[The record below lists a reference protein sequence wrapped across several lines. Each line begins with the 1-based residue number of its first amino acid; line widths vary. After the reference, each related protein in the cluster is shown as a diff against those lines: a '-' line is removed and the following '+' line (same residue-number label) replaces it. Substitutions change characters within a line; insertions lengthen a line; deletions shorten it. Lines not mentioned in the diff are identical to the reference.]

1 MVCLFDNIFSR
12 CCSVPAG
19 GEAHLLAHVVMWRG
33 SIFLIWYGINFS
45 TCSAA
50 FFPHKHTPAYPSSPQ
65 WESSRFSRVSPPPV
79 RKRVAETVP
88 AVWLLVPVP
97 DWDVSL
103 RRAMFYLT
111 VSSRNSIRIMC
122 VTCCIMG
129 PALQIYHPLKIE
141 REMHPLQDT
150 TPIKVRFPIWDLTLQ
165 PHTKS
170 REVSCIWDVRL
181 RH

>member
-1 MVCLFDNIFSR
+1 MSFHCLFDNIFTRR
-12 CCSVPAG
+12 CNVPAG

-33 SIFLIWYGINFS
+33 SIFLIWCGINFS

-50 FFPHKHTPAYPSSPQ
+50 FFFLPQ

-79 RKRVAETVP
+79 RKRVGETVP

-97 DWDVSL
+97 GWDVSL

-122 VTCCIMG
+122 VTCCIMA

-141 REMHPLQDT
+141 RKMHPRQDT

>member
-1 MVCLFDNIFSR
+1 MCQQEARHTCWHMWWHGGGPYFSFDMGLIFQ
-12 CCSVPAG
+12 
-19 GEAHLLAHVVMWRG
+19 HVQQ
-33 SIFLIWYGINFS
+33 L
-45 TCSAA
+45 

-79 RKRVAETVP
+79 RKRVGETVP

-97 DWDVSL
+97 GWNVSL

-122 VTCCIMG
+122 VTCCIMA

-141 REMHPLQDT
+141 RKMHPLQDT
-150 TPIKVRFPIWDLTLQ
+150 TPIKARFPIWDLTLQ

-181 RH
+181 WH